1 MAGNCPASRE
11 MPMED
16 RTAEIEKTR
25 ADFENTYWTLH
36 STINKTKPMSK
47 GREALFART
56 DIGSY
61 KERNTR
67 HYWTGWRMRVAHQLS
82 ARK

>member
-1 MAGNCPASRE
+1 

-25 ADFENTYWTLH
+25 ADFESTYWSLH
-36 STINKTKPMSK
+36 SALNKTKPKSK
-47 GREALFART
+47 SRDVLFART

-61 KERNTR
+61 KDRNTR
-67 HYWTGWRMRVAHQLS
+67 HYWLGWRMRVAHQLN